1 MNLKGLSY
9 ETIPV
14 HLLTDGGQQH
24 TSEHRALNPMRELP
38 VLLVDGQ
45 PLAQSVAIL
54 EYLEET
60 YPSPPLLPTDAVDR
74 ARVRQ
79 MVEVVNS
86 GTQPVQNLRVMQ
98 RLGREFDIE
107 RPGQMAW
114 SKGWIEFGFDALE
127 QLVQQYGG
135 RYSFGDEVTLA
146 DTCLIPQLYN
156 ARRFSVDLERYPAL
170 VNAES
175 ELVKLPAFA
184 EAHPDRQPDAVKA

>member
-1 MNLKGLSY
+1 
-9 ETIPV
+9 
-14 HLLTDGGQQH
+14 
-24 TSEHRALNPMRELP
+24 
-38 VLLVDGQ
+38 
-45 PLAQSVAIL
+45 
-54 EYLEET
+54 
-60 YPSPPLLPTDAVDR
+60 
-74 ARVRQ
+74 
-79 MVEVVNS
+79 
-86 GTQPVQNLRVMQ
+86 
-98 RLGREFDIE
+98 
-107 RPGQMAW
+107 MAW